1 MPFFARENES
11 FLRINFCFFLIGLLF
26 SWAKNGINGRRHF
39 IFNQFIYSIYPFL
52 NLCRFLPVKMKV
64 FSELIFAFF

>member
-39 IFNQFIYSIYPFL
+39 MIISFNQKPPNNWISL
-52 NLCRFLPVKMKV
+52 FLPLLLRG
-64 FSELIFAFF
+64 FY